1 MYVEQTLNS
10 LHTRKVSTERDSM
23 GLAASERERERAN
36 ERVRELPNAGDN
48 FTWTWAGLASM
59 SKFANSLFKLRSP
72 GRINMNMAETNYP
85 VGHGPNGHT
94 MVCVGKN
101 IYGMLFIGFG

>member
-1 MYVEQTLNS
+1 
-10 LHTRKVSTERDSM
+10 
-23 GLAASERERERAN
+23 
-36 ERVRELPNAGDN
+36 
-48 FTWTWAGLASM
+48 M

-94 MVCVGKN
+94 MVCVWGK
-101 IYGMLFIGFG
+101 IYMERSLLALAKWQHSEIAG